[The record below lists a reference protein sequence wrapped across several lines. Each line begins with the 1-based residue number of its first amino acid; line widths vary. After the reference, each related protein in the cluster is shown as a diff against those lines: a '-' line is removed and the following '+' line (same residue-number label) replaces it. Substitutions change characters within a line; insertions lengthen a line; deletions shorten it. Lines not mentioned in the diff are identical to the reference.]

1 MTIKTR
7 DPVIA
12 PSILA
17 ADFSKLG
24 QEIRDIEEAGAD
36 WLHIDVMDGT
46 FVPPI
51 TFGANVTSLA
61 KTESKLFLDVHL
73 MIVRPEHHLQT
84 FKEAGADRI
93 IVHQETCPHLHRTLT
108 EIRALGMQNGV
119 AINPAT
125 PVASLLD
132 VLEVCDL
139 ILIMSVNPGWGGQE
153 FIREALD
160 KIKAAR
166 AAINTRKL
174 DCLIEVDG
182 GINDKTGAECLQA
195 GADVLVAGSY
205 IFNKDNRKQAIKSLR

>member
-1 MTIKTR
+1 MTMKTR

-61 KTESKLFLDVHL
+61 KAESKLFLDVHL
-73 MIVRPEHHLQT
+73 MIVRPEQHLKT
-84 FKEAGADRI
+84 FKEAGADRV

-108 EIRALGMQNGV
+108 EIRSLGMKNGV

-205 IFNKDNRKQAIKSLR
+205 IFNKENRKQAIKSLR